1 MGQVQSGRVPLQP
14 PMGSPCFPTQYRDPY
29 REAIPQDRWATSAYT
44 GYKPYDSTGYKP
56 YDHTG
61 YKPYDNTGYRPYD
74 NRPAMVPMVKMEPQ
88 REMPT
93 FQPTFQPIPQAD
105 LGAYETG
112 NRPYF
117 QAQSIPYQGQTWGQL
132 L

>member
-1 MGQVQSGRVPLQP
+1 
-14 PMGSPCFPTQYRDPY
+14 
-29 REAIPQDRWATSAYT
+29 
-44 GYKPYDSTGYKP
+44 
-56 YDHTG
+56 
-61 YKPYDNTGYRPYD
+61 
-74 NRPAMVPMVKMEPQ
+74 MVPMVKMEPQ

-117 QAQSIPYQGQTWGQL
+117 QAQSIPYQGRSNFGQAPQPSATSSRNRSDQVPKSLCFDPTKTTWEAFYMKFDNYAREHHWSSQECKSNLMYILEGKAAEFFC
-132 L
+132 